1 MHTLLS
7 VLATLVRLLRPAR
20 GLHAGPGDFL
30 RELQAE
36 ARARRANR
44 VRRYAAD
51 PVPARP
57 AGPGYVYPSPCGAA
71 PLEAGRTSRV
81 PAPRRSLD
89 KVLSVALRPAPTDYV
104 PVVDPEGVQPPA
116 AMVRGY
122 YCAHE
127 ASQDATRATRM
138 AKVTA

>member
-1 MHTLLS
+1 M
-7 VLATLVRLLRPAR
+7 
-20 GLHAGPGDFL
+20 
-30 RELQAE
+30 
-36 ARARRANR
+36 
-44 VRRYAAD
+44 
-51 PVPARP
+51 
-57 AGPGYVYPSPCGAA
+57 
-71 PLEAGRTSRV
+71 
-81 PAPRRSLD
+81 
-89 KVLSVALRPAPTDYV
+89 ALRPAPTDYV